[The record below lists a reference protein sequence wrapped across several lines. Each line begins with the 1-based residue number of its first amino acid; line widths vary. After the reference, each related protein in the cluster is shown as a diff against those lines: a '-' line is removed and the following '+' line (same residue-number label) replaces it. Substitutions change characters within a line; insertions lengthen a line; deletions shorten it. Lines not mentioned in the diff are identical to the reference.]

1 MIEAQERLKWRKW
14 KGAAQHCGVSEPWFR
29 NQVKVGNGPK
39 YLQPS
44 PRLILF
50 REQDLNDWMASWKVV
65 SK

>member
-1 MIEAQERLKWRKW
+1 MIEVQERMKW
-14 KGAAQHCGVSEPWFR
+14 KAAAQHCNVPEPWFR

-44 PRLILF
+44 PRLIMF